1 MNRGELETLIAKYIH
16 RDDLGSGAGNED
28 VIGGFIDLATI
39 RIGRDLR
46 SAENETIVDPF
57 NPADQVSPLPSD
69 FQNVRDISYLSG
81 AQRVV
86 LKAKSPG
93 TLAAFPQTGSSPAFY
108 RVIGKEIEITP
119 FQAKDFRLIYFNAP
133 ADIPDPNSENDILT
147 AYPQLYLYASLI
159 EAYFFTQDAGGHTLA
174 TETYV
179 SEVETENLRTMKA
192 DAGDRPSMGK

>member
-133 ADIPDPNSENDILT
+133 AALTDTSSENDILT

-192 DAGDRPSMGK
+192 DAGDRPSMGR